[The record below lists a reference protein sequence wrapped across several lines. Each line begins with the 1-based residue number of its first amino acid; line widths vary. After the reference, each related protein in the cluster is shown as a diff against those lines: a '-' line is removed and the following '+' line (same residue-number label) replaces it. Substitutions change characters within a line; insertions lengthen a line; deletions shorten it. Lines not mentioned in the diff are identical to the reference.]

1 MTDVWL
7 TAALWLGLALL
18 ATMLSIWLRVAT
30 ALSEIVVGTVAQLI
44 IGAVAGTA
52 ALGAHEPWIKF
63 LSGTGAIVLS
73 WPGPSWIPPCSA

>member
-30 ALSEIVVGTVAQLI
+30 ALSGDRGWNGSPTDHRRR
-44 IGAVAGTA
+44 GGNRGSRST
-52 ALGAHEPWIKF
+52 
-63 LSGTGAIVLS
+63 
-73 WPGPSWIPPCSA
+73 